1 MNVREWVWNALC
13 EVIRKETYSN
23 LYLKE
28 HLQEVDEKD
37 RALASNIFYGTLQN
51 YALCQAAWKRFAK
64 GKVKPKTSILLSMS
78 VYQILFLDR
87 IPDFAVV
94 NEANKIAARRLPAER
109 GLVNAILRKVIST
122 PMEYPENPVEM
133 LALKTSLP
141 SWLIQMWIA
150 QYGAQSAF
158 RFAQAS
164 LAALP
169 IVVRLNPMKITPE
182 QAEAT
187 GRLEPYENGLYRYTG
202 SQIATDPLYRQGK
215 ISVQDPGSC
224 EIARWADPKA
234 GMKIL
239 DLCAA
244 PGTKS
249 MAMAE
254 MAKDLAEITSIDLH
268 EHRAKLIEKDAKR
281 LSLKS
286 VSARAADSTKLE
298 DDPVYDIVLCDV
310 PCSGLGV
317 LSRKPDMK
325 LRLSSNDLDAL
336 PPLQYELLE
345 SGSRQLKNGGILIY
359 STCTLNK
366 KENEKQVESFLSA
379 HDEFVLL
386 DQKTI
391 EPDDRHGGFFLAKL
405 QKVKPAASRK
415 AEENASPESPQPK
428 TETSAAAEETIARA

>member
-1 MNVREWVWNALC
+1 M
-13 EVIRKETYSN
+13 
-23 LYLKE
+23 
-28 HLQEVDEKD
+28 
-37 RALASNIFYGTLQN
+37 
-51 YALCQAAWKRFAK
+51 
-64 GKVKPKTSILLSMS
+64 LSMS

-281 LSLKS
+281 LSLK
-286 VSARAADSTKLE
+286 A
-298 DDPVYDIVLCDV
+298 
-310 PCSGLGV
+310 
-317 LSRKPDMK
+317 
-325 LRLSSNDLDAL
+325 
-336 PPLQYELLE
+336 
-345 SGSRQLKNGGILIY
+345 
-359 STCTLNK
+359 
-366 KENEKQVESFLSA
+366 
-379 HDEFVLL
+379 
-386 DQKTI
+386 
-391 EPDDRHGGFFLAKL
+391 
-405 QKVKPAASRK
+405 
-415 AEENASPESPQPK
+415 
-428 TETSAAAEETIARA
+428 